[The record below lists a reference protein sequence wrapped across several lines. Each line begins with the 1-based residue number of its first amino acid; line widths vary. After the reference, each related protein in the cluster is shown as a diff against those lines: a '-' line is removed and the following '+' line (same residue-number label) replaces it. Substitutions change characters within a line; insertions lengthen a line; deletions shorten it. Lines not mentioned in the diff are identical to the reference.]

1 MCDSAPATELGEA
14 MQCEAFHDTRRAQG
28 FARVV
33 QLAADLLEVPIAL
46 LWLRSGVALRLAAD
60 IGLDPADRPFC
71 QSFGQHVISRHEA
84 AVVEL
89 HAEEEVRFAAG
100 APLLDGHGEVIGALC
115 ALDRRP
121 RAACGDRERRGLT
134 SLAEVAVEQIDLWLE
149 RGQEESRRAEADL
162 ILAMQNALAGQP
174 SFHAAIEA
182 GVRHILG
189 VTGATYCK
197 IWEWPDSS
205 AFLHLM
211 SFVVRDPGD
220 EVRLAALR
228 EPLSVPPDDLA
239 IQEVFT
245 APDNTIWRIL
255 TPENAAI
262 ERLKPAWAL
271 GIRSMAAC
279 SLISAGRRF
288 VIALSFEGV
297 PDGLPATAGLLKR
310 LSHAMHPVLQRKLD
324 DERLNLLDL
333 ALASTND
340 GVLIVES
347 ANPRQMDPRI
357 VFANPAISAQYG
369 YSPQEFIG
377 QSPRLL
383 QAEDSDPVE
392 LARVAEMM
400 WAGRSFHTELP
411 RKRRDGSIFWVDV
424 TVNPLFNEQ
433 GRLTHWVSIQ
443 RDATEKRAAAAAQRE
458 RERDIR
464 EAADRLL
471 RSQRLAKLG
480 YWRLLFGTDT
490 IEWSETNYAL
500 FGVSPETFTPGL
512 GALMGLVHPD
522 DKARLSEN
530 LLRVR
535 TEDLPYAHEMRFVGH
550 DGLVRHMWTEAVIE
564 RDDSGAPIALSGIVQ
579 DITERKEAQDMLMR
593 SEKLRSIGQLTGG
606 IAHDFN
612 NLLTVVS
619 VNLEI
624 MGDYLEVDHPAEA
637 LRVTAMRAAESGAQL
652 TANLLAFA
660 RRQPLQ
666 PEPVQINRLLE
677 DIRDLAVHSIGARH
691 VITLQLK
698 PDLPECLLDRSGFE
712 GAVLNLLLNSRD
724 AMSNGGTI
732 KVETDLCR
740 LPCSTIGRGVC
751 LDPGDYICVTVTD
764 SGGGIPPELQERVF
778 EPFFTTKAPGKG
790 SGLGLSTV
798 IGFVRQSG
806 GDVELASPAGGG
818 TMVRLYLPIFSPG
831 A

>member
-1 MCDSAPATELGEA
+1 MCDSAAATHLGEA
-14 MQCEAFHDTRRAQG
+14 VLCEALHDARRAQG

-33 QLAADLLEVPIAL
+33 QLAADLLEAPMAL

-71 QSFGQHVISRHEA
+71 QSFCQHVISRHEA
-84 AVVEL
+84 AVVEV
-89 HAEEEVRFAAG
+89 HAEDGVRFAAG
-100 APLLDGHGEVIGALC
+100 AALFDGHGEVVGALC
-115 ALDRRP
+115 VLDHRP

-162 ILAMQNALAGQP
+162 IVAMQNALAGQP

-189 VTGATYCK
+189 VTGAAYCK
-197 IWEWPDSS
+197 IWEWSDCSE
-205 AFLHLM
+205 FLHLM
-211 SFVVRDPGD
+211 SFVVRDPRD
-220 EVRLAALR
+220 EIRLARLR
-228 EPLSVPPDDLA
+228 EPISVPPDDLA

-255 TPENAAI
+255 MPEAEAA
-262 ERLKPAWAL
+262 ERFKRAWAL

-288 VIALSFEGV
+288 VVALSFEGV
-297 PDGLPATAGLLKR
+297 PDGLPATAALLKR
-310 LSHAMHPVLQRKLD
+310 LSEGMRPVLQRKLD

-347 ANPRQMDPRI
+347 INPRELQTRI
-357 VFANPAISAQYG
+357 VFANPAVSVQFG
-369 YSPQEFIG
+369 YSPQELIG

-383 QAEDSDPVE
+383 QTEDGAHAE
-392 LARVAEMM
+392 LKRVDEAM
-400 WAGRSFHTELP
+400 WAGQSVHTELP
-411 RKRRDGSIFWVDV
+411 RKRRDGSIFWGEV

-443 RDATEKRAAAAAQRE
+443 RDTTEKRAAAAAQQE
-458 RERDIR
+458 RERAIS
-464 EAADRLL
+464 AVANRLL

-480 YWRLLFGTDT
+480 YWRWIVDTD
-490 IEWSETNYAL
+490 ILEWAETNYSM
-500 FGVSPETFTPGL
+500 FGVSAARFTPTVS
-512 GALMGLVHPD
+512 AVVAMIHPD
-522 DKARLSEN
+522 DQPRMLEN
-530 LLRVR
+530 MRR
-535 TEDLPYAHEMRFVGH
+535 ATTDGAAYAHEYRVISP
-550 DGLVRHMWTEAVIE
+550 DGQLRHIWSEAVCE
-564 RDDSGAPIALSGIVQ
+564 HDAGGKLIAVSGILQ
-579 DITERKEAQDMLMR
+579 DFTERAEAQEMLMR

-624 MGDYLEVDHPAEA
+624 MGDYLEPDHPAEA

-724 AMSNGGTI
+724 AMLNGGTI

-751 LDPGDYICVTVTD
+751 LEPGSYICVTVTD
-764 SGGGIPPELQERVF
+764 EGAGIPPELLERVF

-806 GDVELASPAGGG
+806 GDAELASQPGEG
-818 TMVRLYLPIFSPG
+818 TMGRLYLPIFSPG